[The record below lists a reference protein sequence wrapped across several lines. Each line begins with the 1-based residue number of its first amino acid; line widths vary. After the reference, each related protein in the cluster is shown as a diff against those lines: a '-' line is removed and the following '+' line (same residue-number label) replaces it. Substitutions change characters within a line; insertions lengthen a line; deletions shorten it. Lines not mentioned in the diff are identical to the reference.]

1 VGSLHTLGR
10 LTPLLILTIL
20 ILLPPAISQT
30 ALSVTVSTNKTQYSI
45 GETVAIS
52 GTVHDNQNNPI
63 FGAGVSIQVN
73 DPSAKIVHVQ
83 IVYTDQSGAYT
94 DQFIIATS
102 SQSGLYTFYVTASK
116 SGYSNAQNHAQFS
129 VSGTTSSSSTITTS
143 STSTG
148 ILGKCLIATA
158 SYGSELSPEVSTLR
172 NLRDNEIL
180 KTSAGT
186 YFIKAFN
193 AFYYSFSPQAASYIS
208 SNNNIR
214 TITKTLLYPLVGILY
229 LSSIVFAA
237 TSFNGEFAVTVA
249 GMFASISLG
258 AVYVG
263 PIITALSR
271 FFKKS
276 QSFRF
281 ADPIRIVLTMLTVSL
296 ISLWFAET
304 VQLAALLTAAA
315 VGTVLSC
322 IVLGSLLVPWILT
335 RSPE

>member
-1 VGSLHTLGR
+1 
-10 LTPLLILTIL
+10 
-20 ILLPPAISQT
+20 
-30 ALSVTVSTNKTQYSI
+30 
-45 GETVAIS
+45 
-52 GTVHDNQNNPI
+52 
-63 FGAGVSIQVN
+63 
-73 DPSAKIVHVQ
+73 VQ
-83 IVYTDQSGAYT
+83 IAYTDQSGAYI
-94 DQFIIATS
+94 DPFIIPPS
-102 SQSGLYTFYVTASK
+102 SQSGLYTVYVTASK
-116 SGYSNAQNHAQFS
+116 SGYSNAQNQAQFS
-129 VSGTTSSSSTITTS
+129 ISATTSSSNTITTS

-148 ILGKCLIATA
+148 LPGKCLIATA

-180 KTSAGT
+180 KTSVGT
-186 YFIKAFN
+186 YFMKAFN

-229 LSSIVFAA
+229 LSSIVFSG

-263 PIITALSR
+263 PIITTLSR
-271 FFKKS
+271 LSKKS
-276 QSFRF
+276 QSSRL
-281 ADPIRIVLTMLTVSL
+281 AGPIRIVLMMLAVSL
-296 ISLWFAET
+296 VGLCLAEA

-322 IVLGSLLVPWILT
+322 IVLGSLFVPWILT
-335 RSPE
+335 RSGK